1 MRIAIAHD
9 YLVQAGGAERVIEA
23 MHGLW
28 PNAPIFTSVY
38 DPETTLKS
46 FEKMDVRTSFMQKFK
61 WMRTAKTH
69 KYALPFF
76 PLAFEQHDLSAFDVV
91 VSNTTGFAKGVI
103 TEPEACHICY
113 CHTPSRPAWRYHDY
127 IAQGSY
133 TRTQRRLLPFLMH
146 WLRTWDLGA
155 ASRVDFF
162 IANSYNIAR
171 RVKKYYGRDS
181 EVLYPPVES
190 KRFFIVEKPT
200 DDYYLVVSRLLGYK
214 RVDLAVQACTRMN
227 LPLKVVGGG
236 PELEKLK
243 AMAGPTVQFLGKV
256 PDGQVEGLFANCKAF
271 FFPGEEDFGIAPL
284 EAMASGRPV
293 IAFRAGGA
301 LETVLDGK
309 TGVFFDAQQVD
320 AVVDAIER
328 LKSVPIDPLANR
340 AHAERFDVSAFQA
353 RLSYLVNKCYTA
365 HRAKM
370 DTMRFETAP
379 DATIVPKEGVYKNG
393 TGDHAKADLWQPPEI
408 KKSL

>member
-9 YLVQAGGAERVIEA
+9 YLVQSGGAERVIEA

-28 PNAPIFTSVY
+28 PTAPIFTSVY
-38 DPETTLKS
+38 DPQTTLKS
-46 FEKMDVRTSFMQKFK
+46 FQEMDVRTSFMQKLK
-61 WMRTAKTH
+61 WARTAKTH
-69 KYALPFF
+69 KYALPLF
-76 PLAFEQHDLSAFDVV
+76 PLAFEQHDLSNYDVV

-113 CHTPSRPAWRYHDY
+113 CHTPSRFAWRYHDY
-127 IAQGSY
+127 IAQGNYS
-133 TRTQRRLLPFLMH
+133 RLQRRLLPFLIH

-162 IANSYNIAR
+162 VSNSYNIAR

-181 EVLYPPVES
+181 DVLYPPVEA

-200 DDYYLVVSRLLGYK
+200 EDYYLVVSRLQVYK
-214 RVDLAVQACTRMN
+214 RIDLAVQACTRLN

-236 PELEKLK
+236 PELERLK

-256 PDGQVEGLFANCKAF
+256 PDGQVEALFANCKAF

-284 EAMASGRPV
+284 ESMASGRPV
-293 IAFRAGGA
+293 IALRAGGA
-301 LETVLDGK
+301 LETVVEGK
-309 TGVFFDAQQVD
+309 TGVFFDTQDVD

-328 LKSVPIDPLANR
+328 LKGVSINPQAIR

-353 RLSYLVNKCYTA
+353 RLSYLVKKCYTA
-365 HRAKM
+365 HRAAM
-370 DTMRFETAP
+370 DTMRFETSP
-379 DATIVPKEGVYKNG
+379 DATLVPKDGNSRNG
-393 TGDHAKADLWQPPEI
+393 IGKHTTAELWHSREVKDP
-408 KKSL
+408 